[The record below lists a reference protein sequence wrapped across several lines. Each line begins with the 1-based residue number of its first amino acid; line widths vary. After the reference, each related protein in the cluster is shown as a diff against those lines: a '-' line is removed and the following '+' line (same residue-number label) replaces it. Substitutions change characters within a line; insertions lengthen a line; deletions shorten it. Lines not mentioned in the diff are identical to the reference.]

1 MLILL
6 FPDKCASS
14 GLVRQTARYSI
25 YSIFIIQYVIP
36 LYRSHA
42 NTEEAKVAKVEC
54 FSTRSLIYYIFPCP
68 ISPTHECVGASSSSA
83 RWKKKKED
91 TNPRTHTPTQILA
104 CHHQTNKST
113 DNINGHAYVWSYIHP
128 STRHIRYHLLAFL
141 QYPLR
146 GGRGQS
152 SRKRKTRA
160 QILLSPWELPPTKTS
175 RLFVSSVLWLSPR
188 IGGCFHLSA
197 FSVTLALLA
206 DRHYHYAVI
215 LVVDFVL
222 PDIFVIIGIEWF
234 RMGWDFSGV
243 CARVCVYVTL
253 AETRT
258 RKQHQ
263 IPPQPS
269 RTRMVCRLVDFLA
282 RAFASTWDGT
292 SPSLSSR

>member
-36 LYRSHA
+36 LHRSHA
-42 NTEEAKVAKVEC
+42 NTEEAAKVEC

-141 QYPLR
+141 QYPPKR
-146 GGRGQS
+146 GPGPKQPEAKNARSDIIITVRVAANQNQS
-152 SRKRKTRA
+152 AVCVFRVVAVAPHWR
-160 QILLSPWELPPTKTS
+160 LLSFISVFRNAGVTCRSTLSLRRHS
-175 RLFVSSVLWLSPR
+175 R
-188 IGGCFHLSA
+188 
-197 FSVTLALLA
+197 
-206 DRHYHYAVI
+206 
-215 LVVDFVL
+215 
-222 PDIFVIIGIEWF
+222 
-234 RMGWDFSGV
+234 
-243 CARVCVYVTL
+243 
-253 AETRT
+253 
-258 RKQHQ
+258 
-263 IPPQPS
+263 
-269 RTRMVCRLVDFLA
+269 CRLRPPRHL
-282 RAFASTWDGT
+282 RHHWH
-292 SPSLSSR
+292 